1 MFCKHLLG
9 VQKQTSTSGVLLEL
23 GEVPIT
29 IFSKKLC
36 IKNNLRIAQT
46 NKANNLLLIS
56 VKHSDENN
64 YKWSSSTKNYLDSI
78 GIGNIYTGDIHNKA
92 FERMKD
98 IFHQDAFADI
108 SRDNSKL
115 RTYASLKTSIGLEK
129 YISAGMAIEERVSIS
144 KIRLSNHT
152 LMIEKGRHLGIEKTQ
167 RFCPFC
173 PNQVETEQHFIL
185 QCKTFEV
192 LREQLFENLTTI
204 LNYPIMTQD
213 DSFKFLLTNIL
224 VAPFV
229 GNFLNRAL
237 ELRKFLI
244 AYRRSCE

>member
-1 MFCKHLLG
+1 
-9 VQKQTSTSGVLLEL
+9 
-23 GEVPIT
+23 
-29 IFSKKLC
+29 
-36 IKNNLRIAQT
+36 
-46 NKANNLLLIS
+46 
-56 VKHSDENN
+56 
-64 YKWSSSTKNYLDSI
+64 
-78 GIGNIYTGDIHNKA
+78 
-92 FERMKD
+92 MKD
-98 IFHQDAFADI
+98 IFQQQVFADI

-115 RTYASLKTSIGLEK
+115 RTYASLKTSIGFEK

-173 PNQVETEQHFIL
+173 TNQIETEQHFIL
-185 QCKTFEV
+185 QCETFEV
-192 LREQLFENLTTI
+192 LREQLFVNLTTI

-229 GNFLNRAL
+229 GNFLNKAF

-244 AYRRSCE
+244 AFHMSCE